1 MNVIGGRGGL
11 LNVFL
16 GLFMFLIMFV
26 AYVLYYAFVA
36 ALWIVLVTIKV
47 ILVLRAHHKAK
58 QAAVQQAA
66 SLADP
71 PMPVMSRV
79 GGLRDWMP
87 RGGNTR

>member
-16 GLFMFLIMFV
+16 GLFMFLIM
-26 AYVLYYAFVA
+26 ACLYVLWFEF
-36 ALWIVLVTIKV
+36 LVFTGI
-47 ILVLRAHHKAK
+47 IIYTSRAIRWLYRRHKAK

-66 SLADP
+66 SLADL

-79 GGLRDWMP
+79 GGPRDWMP